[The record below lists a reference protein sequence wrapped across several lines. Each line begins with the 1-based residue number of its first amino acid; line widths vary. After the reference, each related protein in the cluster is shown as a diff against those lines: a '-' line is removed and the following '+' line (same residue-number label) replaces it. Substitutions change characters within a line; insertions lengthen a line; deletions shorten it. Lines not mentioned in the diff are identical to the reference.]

1 MTSKIEGNSY
11 FGASVY
17 TVDMPEFVNSATEVA
32 NEFLKENKEEI
43 NDIYPV
49 KMTGNMFMDKR
60 MDAFCHFA
68 ANSARAI
75 LDDQGY
81 NVNLFNMY
89 FSEMWTQQHYKG
101 SGMDQHIHGQGT
113 QITGFYFLEVP
124 TNSSR
129 VIFHDSNV
137 GKLLTGL
144 PEKDV
149 SRVTAASTMINFEP
163 KVGQFM
169 FTNAWLSHSFTKNS
183 SEQPFKFIHFNL
195 GVELL
200 PQQLPDIE
208 IV

>member
-1 MTSKIEGNSY
+1 MTQKIEGNSY

-17 TVDMPEFVNSATEVA
+17 TVDMPDFLDSAIEVA
-32 NEFLKENKEEI
+32 DEFLKENKQEI
-43 NDIYPV
+43 NEIYPV

-60 MDAFCHFA
+60 MDPLCHFA

-81 NVNLFNMY
+81 NINLFNMY

-101 SGMDQHIHGQGT
+101 SGMDHHVHGQGT

-124 TNSSR
+124 KDSSR

-149 SRVTAASTMINFEP
+149 SKVTASSTMINFEP

-169 FTNAWLSHSFTKNS
+169 FTNAWLPHSFTKNN

-208 IV
+208 VV